1 MIKDRYR
8 SRFYRRPNSLFRS
21 AKEYIM
27 QKYYLVGSPISH
39 SFSPKMHN
47 LAFSLTGIDA
57 EYGLCEAD
65 ETALPKVVEELVSS
79 GACGFNVTMPDKT
92 AMCDLC
98 DELSEAARIGRSVN
112 TVKVVNGKLFGD
124 TTDGRGF
131 VRAAN
136 EAGFQINGQKIT
148 LLGTG
153 GAASAILIDSVLAG
167 ADSIFVFFNRE
178 SSLNRVKRIADELS
192 GSYST
197 RISFHALADRDSL
210 RKYTGLCSL
219 LVNAT
224 SVGMKKGPDD
234 ISYKDASPIPDPSF
248 FYPGLNVFDAIYN
261 PRETHLL
268 RMASACGCKI
278 ENGLPM
284 LLYQGAESFRIW
296 TGREFPVREI
306 KEALF

>member
-1 MIKDRYR
+1 
-8 SRFYRRPNSLFRS
+8 
-21 AKEYIM
+21 M

-112 TVKVVNGKLFGD
+112 TVKVVDGKLYGD

-131 VRAAN
+131 VRASL
-136 EAGFQINGQKIT
+136 EAGFPIAGQKIT

-153 GAASAILIDSVLAG
+153 GAASAILIDCVLAG
-167 ADSIFVFFNRE
+167 ADRIFVFYNRE
-178 SSLNRVKRIADELS
+178 SSIGRVRRIADELS
-192 GSYST
+192 GSYGT
-197 RISFHALADRDSL
+197 NVSFHALADRDLL
-210 RKYTGLCSL
+210 RSNIGLSSL

-224 SVGMKKGPDD
+224 NVGMKKSPEDV
-234 ISYKDASPIPDPSF
+234 SYKNASPIPDPSF
-248 FYPGLNVFDAIYN
+248 FHPGLNVFDAIYN
-261 PRETHLL
+261 PRDTRLL
-268 RMASACGCKI
+268 NMASVCGCNI

-296 TGREFPVREI
+296 TGHEFPVKEI
-306 KEALF
+306 KDALF

>member
-1 MIKDRYR
+1 
-8 SRFYRRPNSLFRS
+8 
-21 AKEYIM
+21 M

-39 SFSPKMHN
+39 SISPKMHN

-57 EYGLCEAD
+57 EYSLCEAD
-65 ETALPKVVEELVSS
+65 EAALPKVVDKLVSS
-79 GACGFNVTMPDKT
+79 DACGWNVTMPDKT
-92 AMCDLC
+92 AMCGLC

-112 TVKVVNGKLFGD
+112 TVKVQNGKLFGD

-136 EAGFQINGQKIT
+136 EAGFPIAGQAVT

-167 ADSIFVFFNRE
+167 ADRIFVFYNRA
-178 SSLNRVKRIADELS
+178 SSRDRVKRIADELS
-192 GSYST
+192 VRYST
-197 RISFHALADRDSL
+197 LISFHALSDRDSL
-210 RKYTGLCSL
+210 QKYIQLSSL

-234 ISYKDASPIPDPSF
+234 DSYKSASPIPDTSF
-248 FYPGLNVFDAIYN
+248 FRPGLNVFDAIYN
-261 PRETHLL
+261 PQKTCLL
-268 RMASACGCKI
+268 EMASSCGCNT

-296 TGREFPVREI
+296 TGREFPVKEI
-306 KEALF
+306 KNALFH